1 MQTLCFTGNYIK
13 RFARVK
19 EFCNE
24 QAEVVLDAFLKEFC
38 NGWLEEEFTLQS
50 GADWYERTGGRQD
63 TRAGHYPRTIIT
75 TRGVIELSVPRG
87 VEGKYSY
94 TLFDRFKRKT
104 NKFEEVV
111 IDALLKGHSSRKA
124 SAFFAKLFGKHTISH
139 QAALQAMRRFD
150 YGLEKWKNRPLRDN
164 AIIVVLDAVCLKGV
178 IPYLKTAKP
187 VLFAYAIYPDGTEEV
202 LDFELAHGESTNA
215 WTKICQK
222 IYNRG
227 LKNIRLIVRDD
238 CNAIGNAI
246 ALCWPKALD
255 QQCVFHILKNFNKK
269 LEGLKDRKEVLYYA
283 SWLYEA
289 QTEDEFYEWA
299 QKFRDKYKKYKNHK
313 AFKYFLGKLYQSI
326 RYFELPKEYW
336 TIAKTTNRLERFF
349 EELERRINVF
359 RRFPNTQSCKRWLYA
374 LITELTKDNIKKT
387 TNSNES
393 QHSS

>member
-1 MQTLCFTGNYIK
+1 MQTLCFTGDYTK
-13 RFARVK
+13 RFARYK
-19 EFCNE
+19 EFCNNQVE
-24 QAEVVLDAFLKEFC
+24 FVLDAFLREYC
-38 NGWLEEEFTLQS
+38 NGWLEEEFTIQS
-50 GADWYERTGGRQD
+50 GAGRYKRTATRED
-63 TRAGHYPRTIIT
+63 IRAGHYPRTIIT
-75 TRGVIELSVPRG
+75 ARGVIELSVPRG
-87 VEGKYSY
+87 VKGKYKY
-94 TLFDRFKRKT
+94 ALFDRFKRKT
-104 NKFEEVV
+104 DKFEEIV

-124 SAFFAKLFGKHTISH
+124 SAFFAKLFGRHTISH

-150 YGLEKWKNRPLRDN
+150 YGLERWKSRPLRDN
-164 AIIVVLDAVCLKGV
+164 ALIVVLDAVCLKGV

-187 VLFAYAIYPDGTEEV
+187 VLFAYAVYPDGAEEV

-215 WTKICQK
+215 WSKICQK
-222 IYNRG
+222 IYDRG
-227 LKNIRLIVRDD
+227 LRNIKLIVRDD
-238 CNAIGNAI
+238 CDAIGNAI

-269 LEGLKDRKEVLYYA
+269 LEGLKDRRTILYYA

-289 QTEDEFYEWA
+289 QTEDVFYKWA
-299 QKFRDKYKKYKNHK
+299 QKFRDKYKRYKNHK

-336 TIAKTTNRLERFF
+336 TIAKTSNRLERYF
-349 EELERRINVF
+349 EELRRRIDVF

-387 TNSNES
+387 TNSNKS

>member
-1 MQTLCFTGNYIK
+1 MQTLCFTGNYSK

-19 EFCNE
+19 EFCNNT
-24 QAEVVLDAFLKEFC
+24 AEAVLDEFLKQFC
-38 NGWLEEEFTLQS
+38 NVWLEEEFTLQS
-50 GADWYERTGGRQD
+50 GADRYERSNTRED
-63 TRAGHYPRTIIT
+63 VRAGHYPRTIIT

-87 VEGKYSY
+87 AKGKYKF

-104 NKFEEVV
+104 NKFEEIV
-111 IDALLKGHSSRKA
+111 IDTLLKGHSSRKA
-124 SAFFAKLFGKHTISH
+124 SIFFAKLFGRHTISH

-150 YGLEKWKNRPLRDN
+150 CGVERWKNRPLRDN

-222 IYNRG
+222 IYDRG
-227 LKNIRLIVRDD
+227 LRNIRLIVRDD
-238 CNAIGNAI
+238 CDAIGNAI
-246 ALCWPKALD
+246 ALCWPIALD
-255 QQCVFHILKNFNKK
+255 QQCVFHILNNLNKK
-269 LEGLKDRKEVLYYA
+269 LEGLKDRKEILYYA
-283 SWLYEA
+283 KWLYEA
-289 QTEDEFYEWA
+289 QTEEEFYRWA

-326 RYFELPKEYW
+326 RYFELPREYW

-349 EELERRINVF
+349 EELQRRINVF

-374 LITELTKDNIKKT
+374 LITELQKDNIKKT